1 MSNATGEATTPPRI
15 AVSVPCA
22 VITVSST
29 RTLETDEGGK
39 TAVELLERHGHRVAL
54 RQLIDEDPQGI
65 REVLRSLRERADIDA
80 VVMVGKTGLS
90 PDEQT
95 VETLLTIFDKRLPGF
110 GEIYRWLS
118 YQDIGPAAMLTRATA
133 GMMGRTIV
141 FSIPGSSSSVRRA
154 MERLILPELGR
165 IVAEVR
171 K

>member
-1 MSNATGEATTPPRI
+1 MSNATGELVSPPKS
-15 AVSVPCA
+15 AASVPCA
-22 VITVSST
+22 VVTVSST

-39 TAVELLERHGHRVAL
+39 TAVELLEMNGHRVAL

-65 REVLRSLRERADIDA
+65 RDVLRSLRERADIDA

-90 PDEQT
+90 PDDLT

-141 FSIPGSSSSVRRA
+141 FSIPGSPSSVRRA
-154 MERLILPELGR
+154 MEKLILPELSR